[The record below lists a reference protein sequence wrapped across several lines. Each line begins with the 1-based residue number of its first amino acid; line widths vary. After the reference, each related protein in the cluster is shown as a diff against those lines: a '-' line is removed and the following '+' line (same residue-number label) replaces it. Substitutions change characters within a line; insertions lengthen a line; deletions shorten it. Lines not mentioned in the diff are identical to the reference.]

1 MATPTPAGGEPLRVM
16 LVDDSAVIRSMTR
29 RWLTAEPDI
38 EVVASCANG
47 LHAVRKIKIAQPD
60 VVVLD
65 IEMPEM
71 DGLAALPEL
80 LKLVPDVKVI
90 MSSTLTRRNADVSLR
105 ALTLGA
111 ADYIAKPESI
121 NGTKGATEFHRL
133 LVEKVR
139 ALGIATRENA
149 NRLSP
154 KPGAASASIKQQ
166 AGTLSKSAMLEAVR
180 PGPAPD
186 VRLRPASRN
195 MPQIVAIGSSTGGPQ
210 ALLEVVGGLDPKSSP
225 PIVITQ
231 HMPKTFTAILA
242 EHINKSTG
250 FSCAEGATGQI
261 LERGRV
267 YIAPGD
273 YHMEIVADGK
283 NKKLKLTQAPAENYC
298 RPSVDPMFRTLA
310 ALYGPAVL
318 AVILTGMGHDGLGGA
333 RAVCDAGGT
342 VIAQDKETSVVWG
355 MPGAVA
361 QAGLCSK
368 VLPLKKIADEMKH
381 FMQGQ
386 R

>member
-1 MATPTPAGGEPLRVM
+1 MPAGHEFLRVM
-16 LVDDSAVIRSMTR
+16 LVDDSAVIRSITR
-29 RWLTAEPDI
+29 RWLTAEPDL

-47 LHAVRKIKIAQPD
+47 LHAVRKIKMVQPD

-71 DGLAALPEL
+71 DGLTALPEL
-80 LKLVPDVKVI
+80 LKLMPDVKVI
-90 MSSTLTRRNADVSLR
+90 MSSTLTQRNAGISFK
-105 ALTLGA
+105 ALSLGA

-121 NGTKGATEFHRL
+121 SGANGASDFSRL

-139 ALGIATRENA
+139 ALGLARREKVA
-149 NRLSP
+149 DLSP
-154 KPGAASASIKQQ
+154 TPSARRPGTTQKS
-166 AGTLSKSAMLEAVR
+166 GTLSKAKMLEAVR

-186 VRLRPASRN
+186 VSLRPASRVV
-195 MPQIVAIGSSTGGPQ
+195 PQIIAIGSSTGGPQ
-210 ALLEVVGGLDPKSSP
+210 ALLAVVSGLDCKKSP

-242 EHINKSTG
+242 DHLTKGTD
-250 FSCAEGATGQI
+250 FACAEGETGQV
-261 LERGRV
+261 LERGHV
-267 YIAPGD
+267 YVAPGD

-283 NKKLKLTQAPAENYC
+283 ERKLKLTQEPAENYC
-298 RPSVDPMFRTLA
+298 RPSVDPMFRTIA

-318 AVILTGMGHDGLGGA
+318 AVMLTGMGHDGLEGA
-333 RAVCDAGGT
+333 GAVCDAGGT
-342 VIAQDKETSVVWG
+342 LIAQDKETSVVWG

-368 VLPLKKIADEMKH
+368 ILPLKKISSEMNH

>member
-1 MATPTPAGGEPLRVM
+1 MPACDEFLRVM
-16 LVDDSAVIRSMTR
+16 LVDDSAVIRSITR

-47 LHAVRKIKIAQPD
+47 LHAVRKLKLAQPD
-60 VVVLD
+60 VIVLD

-71 DGLAALPEL
+71 DGLTALPEL
-80 LKLVPDVKVI
+80 LKLMPDVKVI
-90 MSSTLTRRNADVSLR
+90 MSSTLTRRNANVSFK
-105 ALTLGA
+105 ALSLGA
-111 ADYIAKPESI
+111 ADYIAKPESV
-121 NGTKGATEFHRL
+121 TGASGASDFSRL

-139 ALGIATRENA
+139 ALGLARREKTGSFAKN
-149 NRLSP
+149 SS
-154 KPGAASASIKQQ
+154 GAGESLKQQ
-166 AGTLSKSAMLEAVR
+166 TGTLSKAKMLEAVR

-186 VRLRPASRN
+186 VSLRPASRVI
-195 MPQIVAIGSSTGGPQ
+195 PQIVAIGSSTGGPQ
-210 ALLEVVGGLDPKSSP
+210 ALLQVVSGLDSKKSP

-242 EHINKSTG
+242 EHISKSTS
-250 FSCAEGATGQI
+250 FTCAEGETGQI

-273 YHMEIVADGK
+273 YHMEIVAAGK
-283 NKKLKLTQAPAENYC
+283 DKKLKLTQKPAENYC

-318 AVILTGMGHDGLGGA
+318 AVILTGMGQDGLEGA

-342 VIAQDKETSVVWG
+342 LIGQDKETSVVWG

-368 VLPLKKIADEMKH
+368 VLPLNKIADNMKH
-381 FMQGQ
+381 LMQGQ